1 MELENISIENYLSIL
16 KADKDKELMNQINE
30 ELNKSLGSFG
40 SGLDLSLFMQQKDLL
55 INQCK
60 LAILILE
67 RDEIRAKIYSD
78 RIDKLRKD
86 IDSKTKKVVEITPY
100 KSFIAWII
108 AVEKFLAFPIDK
120 KNDLLYFSEA
130 TKQMMNFYESQKQ

>member
-1 MELENISIENYLSIL
+1 MKLENISIENYCTML
-16 KADKDKELMNQINE
+16 KQGADTSEIDKELNT
-30 ELNKSLGSFG
+30 LFG
-40 SGLDLSLFMQQKDLL
+40 NGMDLALFMLQKDLL

-67 RDEIRAKIYSD
+67 RDEIRAKFYSD
-78 RIDKLRKD
+78 RIDKLR
-86 IDSKTKKVVEITPY
+86 IEIESKTKKVVEITPY

>member
-1 MELENISIENYLSIL
+1 MELENISIEKYLSIL
-16 KADKDKELMNQINE
+16 KGDKDKELINQINE

-67 RDEIRAKIYSD
+67 RDEIKAKIYSD

-86 IDSKTKKVVEITPY
+86 IESKTKKVVKTNPY
-100 KSFIAWII
+100 KDFISWII
-108 AVEKFLAFPIDK
+108 AVEKFLSFSIDK

-130 TKQMMNFYESQKQ
+130 TKQMMNFYERQRK

>member
-1 MELENISIENYLSIL
+1 MELENISIENYCTLL
-16 KADKDKELMNQINE
+16 KQGADTSEIDKELNT
-30 ELNKSLGSFG
+30 LFG
-40 SGLDLSLFMQQKDLL
+40 NGMDLALFMLQKDLL

-67 RDEIRAKIYSD
+67 RDEIRAKFYSD

-86 IDSKTKKVVEITPY
+86 IESKTKKVVETTPY

>member
-1 MELENISIENYLSIL
+1 MKLENISIEKYCAML
-16 KADKDKELMNQINE
+16 KSGMDTSEIDKELNT
-30 ELNKSLGSFG
+30 LFG
-40 SGLDLSLFMQQKDLL
+40 NGMDLALFMSQKDLL
-55 INQCK
+55 IMQCK

-78 RIDKLRKD
+78 RIDKLRIEIEK
-86 IDSKTKKVVEITPY
+86 KTKKVVETTPY

>member
-1 MELENISIENYLSIL
+1 MKLENISIENYCTML
-16 KADKDKELMNQINE
+16 KQGADTSEIDKELNT
-30 ELNKSLGSFG
+30 LFG
-40 SGLDLSLFMQQKDLL
+40 NGMDLALFMLQKDLL

-67 RDEIRAKIYSD
+67 HDEIRAKIYSD
-78 RIDKLRKD
+78 RIDKLRIEIEK
-86 IDSKTKKVVEITPY
+86 KTKKVVETTPY

>member
-1 MELENISIENYLSIL
+1 MKLENISIENYCTML
-16 KADKDKELMNQINE
+16 KQGADTTEIDKELNT
-30 ELNKSLGSFG
+30 LFG
-40 SGLDLSLFMQQKDLL
+40 NGMDLALFMSQKDLL
-55 INQCK
+55 IMQCK

-78 RIDKLRKD
+78 RIDKLRTEIEK
-86 IDSKTKKVVEITPY
+86 KTKKIVETTPY

-130 TKQMMNFYESQKQ
+130 TKQMINYYENQTK